1 MDFRYIEFRSE
12 SSRWKLRWLTRL
24 SAFTRKYLKIH
35 ILPVQDPAAMMT
47 CEQAVNLMHFTYHVI
62 HSGVEGDLVELGSF
76 TGSTA
81 MHIQQVLDF
90 YRSPKKLHLFDRF
103 DETFFEGQQ
112 NTLITLKQRFQS
124 YGLSLP
130 IIHKGDFRETLPGQ
144 LPEKIALVHIDCG
157 FGAPEEIH
165 RENVL
170 FCLHATYPRMSR
182 GAIGILMDYHDPKRT
197 LRGFDANPGTKAAC
211 DEFFKD
217 KPEKVYTLYGGDF
230 SHGFF
235 RKE

>member
-1 MDFRYIEFRSE
+1 MDFRYLESRSE
-12 SSRWKLRWLTRL
+12 ISRLKSRWLNRL
-24 SAFTRKYLKIH
+24 SSFTRKYLKIQ

-47 CEQAVNLMHFTYHVI
+47 CEQAVNLIHFTYHVI
-62 HSGVEGDLVELGSF
+62 HSRVEGDLVELGSF

-90 YRSPKKLHLFDRF
+90 YRSSKKLHLYDRF
-103 DETFFEGQQ
+103 DASFFEGKQD
-112 NTLITLKQRFQS
+112 TLITLKQRFQS
-124 YGLSLP
+124 QGISLP
-130 IIHKGDFRETLPGQ
+130 VIHKGDFRDTLPAQ

-157 FGAPEEIH
+157 FGAEEKIH
-165 RENVL
+165 KENIL
-170 FCLHATYPRMSR
+170 FCLNATYPRMSP
-182 GAIGILMDYHDPKRT
+182 GAIGILMDYHDPVRT
-197 LRGFDANPGTKAAC
+197 LRGFDANPGTRAAC